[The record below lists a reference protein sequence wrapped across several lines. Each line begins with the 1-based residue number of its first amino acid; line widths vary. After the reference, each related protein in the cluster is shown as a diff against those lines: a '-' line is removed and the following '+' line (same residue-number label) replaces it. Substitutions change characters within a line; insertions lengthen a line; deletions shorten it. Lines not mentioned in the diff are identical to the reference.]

1 MALNIFKLRKAG
13 LRNRT
18 KCAGRRSAP
27 CNALSPKCKT
37 TRKSNKRKSY
47 CRKSKN
53 KFATRVRRKSK
64 KRKSV
69 KKTKTKR
76 QLVAYL
82 VKQGF
87 KKDVLQKM
95 LVPELKKKYNLN

>member
-1 MALNIFKLRKAG
+1 
-13 LRNRT
+13 
-18 KCAGRRSAP
+18 
-27 CNALSPKCKT
+27 
-37 TRKSNKRKSY
+37 
-47 CRKSKN
+47 
-53 KFATRVRRKSK
+53 VRRKSK